1 MGKILKFPDD
11 RCIRKNL
18 DASKEDLQELYEG
31 IKTCYESIEQLEDIL
46 KNKEKEYDLLFAQY
60 VNAVGVEHVEIEYIE
75 FVSGDLSINVETG
88 EISYER
94 QEEGKEDQPEP
105 PEPSSSA

>member
-18 DASKEDLQELYEG
+18 DASKQNLKELYDAIG
-31 IKTCYESIEQLEDIL
+31 KCYESIAQLEDL
-46 KNKEKEYDLLFAQY
+46 VQNKEKEYDVLFAQY
-60 VNAVGVEHVEIEYIE
+60 VKARGIDHIEIEYIE
-75 FVSGDLSINVETG
+75 YVSGNLQVNVETG
-88 EISYER
+88 EISYEG
-94 QEEGKEDQPEP
+94 QEKEETGPEP

>member
-1 MGKILKFPDD
+1 MGKVLKFPDD

-18 DASKEDLQELYEG
+18 DASKDGLQVLHDG
-31 IKTCYESIEQLEDIL
+31 IKTCYDSLDQLEQIL
-46 KNKEKEYDLLFAQY
+46 QEKEKEYDLLFAQY

-75 FVSGDLSINVETG
+75 YVSGDLSINVETG

-105 PEPSSSA
+105 S

>member
-18 DASKEDLQELYEG
+18 DASKQNLKELYDAIG
-31 IKTCYESIEQLEDIL
+31 KCYESIAQLEDL
-46 KNKEKEYDLLFAQY
+46 VQNKEKEYDVLFAQY
-60 VNAVGVEHVEIEYIE
+60 VKARGIDHIEVEYIE
-75 FVSGDLSINVETG
+75 FVSGNLQINVETG
-88 EISYER
+88 EISYEG
-94 QEEGKEDQPEP
+94 QEKEETGPEP

>member
-18 DASKEDLQELYEG
+18 DSSKQNLKELYDAIG
-31 IKTCYESIEQLEDIL
+31 KCYESIAQLEDIVQ
-46 KNKEKEYDLLFAQY
+46 NKEKEYDVLFAQY
-60 VNAVGVEHVEIEYIE
+60 VKARGIDHIEVEYIE
-75 FVSGDLSINVETG
+75 FVSGNLQINVETG
-88 EISYER
+88 EISYEG
-94 QEEGKEDQPEP
+94 QEEEETSPEP